1 MPHETKPV
9 GCALELPW
17 PAPEE
22 PPNGQACPPSR
33 LLDDRKPDGRPQGPS
48 GVANVLAS
56 PFVRLN
62 IAEGKLRLPLRLRV
76 AEVDL
81 ANGDVPF
88 PDAAADVW
96 HYDT

>member
-1 MPHETKPV
+1 
-9 GCALELPW
+9 
-17 PAPEE
+17 
-22 PPNGQACPPSR
+22 
-33 LLDDRKPDGRPQGPS
+33 
-48 GVANVLAS
+48 
-56 PFVRLN
+56 LN

-88 PDAAADVW
+88 PDAAADVG